1 MRKVVILLTK
11 VCKDRMYCSI
21 EDDDVLQ
28 PLSNEIEKEQFQKV
42 RLKYYSDEL
51 NEHRYICDIGTLSK
65 YASTVRGKPILAYYN
80 IFGNDGKGDF
90 AGHEDSKFAKEI
102 AVGFVP
108 LNAEVIIKED
118 ANGVSYCYVDGYI
131 WTLYYQHILDV
142 FHDFNDTK
150 GISSEVLIIKSE
162 ELEDDV
168 TRILQM
174 SFAGIT
180 LLGAYDFYHNAIKPA
195 VDGCKADLVSFATLR
210 SEYDKAKIAFEE
222 HLYRNDVTELSNES
236 SFLSKESKEGNMEKD
251 EKVMNSDMDATQKED
266 NAVEDKTVETKVE
279 VTTHKYSDKGDY
291 LGTSHESHEYVQTTI
306 KEVNEEE
313 LKDNPIVVN
322 ASDDNEDIGK
332 STVEENTCIDNE
344 SKEIK
349 CDKPVDDVKESGADD
364 EPETQDEQED
374 ENNSED
380 VQDNATDLAQALAR
394 CAELEKELA
403 TCRLDL
409 NVCKTKLSETMKKCE
424 SLAEYKKNKE
434 MESVNNAIHIALNN
448 VADVLS
454 AAQMSE
460 WQEKALKCSVDTANQ
475 FINELKAFAFDVQ
488 TKNGKRQRDMMRNSI
503 SKSIQNQDVLPTN
516 VWERVESLY
525 GKED

>member
-1 MRKVVILLTK
+1 MRKVVVLLSK
-11 VCKDRMYCSI
+11 ICKKRMYCSI

-28 PLSNEIEKEQFQKV
+28 PLNDEIEKEQFQKV
-42 RLKYYSDEL
+42 RLKYYSNEL

-65 YASTVRGKPILAYYN
+65 YASTIRGKPILAYYN

-90 AGHEDSKFAKEI
+90 AGHEDSEFAKEI

-108 LNAEVIIKED
+108 LNAEVTIKED
-118 ANGVSYCYVDGYI
+118 GNGVSYCYVDGYI

-142 FHDFNDTK
+142 FHDFDDTK
-150 GISSEVLIIKSE
+150 GISSEVLIIQSE
-162 ELEDDV
+162 ELEDNV

-180 LLGAYDFYHNAIKPA
+180 LLGSYDFYHNAIKPA
-195 VDGCKADLVSFATLR
+195 VNGCKADLVSFAALR
-210 SEYDKAKIAFEE
+210 SEYNKAKTVFEK
-222 HLYRNDVTELSNES
+222 HLYSNNVTELSDES
-236 SFLSKESKEGNMEKD
+236 SFLSGESKEGSMEKD
-251 EKVMNSDMDATQKED
+251 EKVMNSDMSVTQKED
-266 NAVEDKTVETKVE
+266 NATEDKTVETKIE
-279 VTTHKYSDKGDY
+279 ITAHKYGDKGEY
-291 LGTSHESHEYVQTTI
+291 LGTSHESHKYVQTTI
-306 KEVNEEE
+306 EEVDEEE
-313 LKDNPIVVN
+313 SKDNPIVAN
-322 ASDDNEDIGK
+322 ASDGSTDVEDT
-332 STVEENTCIDNE
+332 TVEENE

-454 AAQMSE
+454 ASQMSE